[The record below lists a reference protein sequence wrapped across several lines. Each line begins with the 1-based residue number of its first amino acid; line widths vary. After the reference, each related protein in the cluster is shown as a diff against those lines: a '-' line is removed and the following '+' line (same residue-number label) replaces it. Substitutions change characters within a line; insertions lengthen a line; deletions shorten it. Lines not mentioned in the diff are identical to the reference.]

1 MLEKS
6 LMNVIN
12 MGRSLAVVQ
21 ALLSITV
28 HTVERPFIAFILP
41 MKAINV
47 GKPLASINPLI
58 DISPHWRKT
67 LYMHLALHPSFLC
80 RLAELESEPTVLVV
94 LLVLFLDSL
103 LPVQVDSQKKRWANE
118 DPALERRLSE
128 QAEVPRQD
136 FRFLLEAVI
145 FVTLEPGHL
154 M

>member
-1 MLEKS
+1 MNRIFVIIHFSHRSSLKIYTGKKI

-67 LYMHLALHPSFLC
+67 LYM
-80 RLAELESEPTVLVV
+80 
-94 LLVLFLDSL
+94 
-103 LPVQVDSQKKRWANE
+103 
-118 DPALERRLSE
+118 
-128 QAEVPRQD
+128 
-136 FRFLLEAVI
+136 
-145 FVTLEPGHL
+145 
-154 M
+154 